1 MSKLISKMLLLI
13 VFVTSSAWSTGNDQL
28 WEITTRVDM
37 TGMEMPEVT
46 RTVCQSVGDP
56 YNPGK
61 IPHQRHCQHSDI
73 KVTAGT
79 TTWNVRCRGREP
91 MEGSG
96 IVVQDEKSLSGTM
109 SLRSNSI
116 EMHQVISGK
125 LVGTCSK

>member
-56 YNPGK
+56 IIPENTSPKALSAFGHKGDCRYNHLERTLPWKGADGRK
-61 IPHQRHCQHSDI
+61 WHSR
-73 KVTAGT
+73 AG
-79 TTWNVRCRGREP
+79 
-91 MEGSG
+91 
-96 IVVQDEKSLSGTM
+96 
-109 SLRSNSI
+109 
-116 EMHQVISGK
+116 
-125 LVGTCSK
+125 